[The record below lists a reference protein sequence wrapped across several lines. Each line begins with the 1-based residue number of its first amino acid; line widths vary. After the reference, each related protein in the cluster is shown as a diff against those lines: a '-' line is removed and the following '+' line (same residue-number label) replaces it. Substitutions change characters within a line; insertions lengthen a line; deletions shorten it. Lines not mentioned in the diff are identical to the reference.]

1 MNNIFNIFVAS
12 SLSLLEERQ
21 AVSDLVKELN
31 EDNEVKNATFTVFRY
46 ETSQEV
52 HQIYSNDAQACID
65 EILYQSAFFVL
76 ICDGVIGEKS
86 REEFKRAC
94 NRFENKKYPAYIYVM
109 YKDYS
114 PCLDDCPEPSGDQIS
129 FGEFEKRYN
138 RFSRYDKEIGETVHY
153 NKIYAYPYKNCN
165 DIKEKLR
172 DELEKVLGNVHFRP
186 LIDAKRGC
194 EIGPEDFYSD
204 SERLRHCRPGVYF
217 RRNFDDDIINA
228 LEEGKEFIYI
238 HGKSLS
244 GKTRAVFQIT
254 QRCPDVWFYIFKS
267 YSDEGVIEKIKEIAA
282 YVGNFKIN
290 QKLCIVFDDLDSSP
304 LFDETSSEH
313 KKFTDSF
320 NDLMWSVS
328 KRKNQS
334 KTEGS
339 CSVIFT
345 GGIDPD
351 MLPGSIERDKLEH
364 IPIRDLSGQ
373 EVVQACGYF
382 KALGKNIGEENK
394 TYRTTGALL
403 IDLNGIKADYLK
415 WSNGNTLR
423 LNFLYAIK
431 VQSKWR
437 RRNLGNVEY
446 IKSLTK
452 YLCKICQEP
461 FNDFI
466 FANVLNSFGN
476 NNYRGIASSDDGNLS
491 IEEYVYR
498 YIIDFVLNKSKIS
511 CKEKDLIDVIMEYC
525 CTHRQE
531 PLFVTAGKLVK
542 RSDNPNEIVEDIYE
556 ACTAETGDSL
566 KSVWKKELWV
576 EFNDAVKNWDSC
588 DEQIKKAYSRIF
600 RFKIYASP
608 NFGEAL
614 EVFNSASDRWDE
626 LMLSALIKKADGKY
640 NNTIEGLWQY
650 KEAESL
656 PWISLRRSMMEDT
669 FSDAYNWII
678 KRCNL
683 PKSDSDKELVSF
695 YISAMEHLL
704 NLVSSEEELDKLVEE
719 LRKNYEFILPDECRS
734 TCLAG
739 GDECRSRLTMF
750 DVFARFRPVC
760 VYTCFKRLIENSC
773 DMEGKSISD
782 YFMSM
787 AKKSCENNVTPKRTI
802 RHIGTL
808 VAGAILDCV
817 GPEIPYEI
825 VLNDVFLK
833 LQFSYIDKDGKT
845 REMKMWNGYLFNK
858 MMNRKDCD
866 YWKASELFSGFLV
879 PQSVDEDNYT
889 VVTHYILNTL
899 VKQVQKEDS
908 LTLRKKT
915 LNLFEQY
922 GVSRDTYTFNLMLQH
937 AGTFKEGLGYLRQM
951 LEYKLF
957 PDNFTLTS
965 LLEPVKDIYTLIAH
979 LGLPKEITCE
989 VELPGLLGGDSD
1001 LVGKLEKVI
1010 KSNCTES
1017 RDVGTFIKESVRGQE
1032 YAWDM
1037 LFRIKC
1043 KNEQEAE
1050 LKRRILGY
1058 METDRDLQNFLKRST
1073 IYSYCLEDPQMIPS
1087 VEDALDL
1094 LKSIK
1099 EKGLITKIDSY
1110 IYSDVLSVCKRRKP
1124 VFGILNEIY
1133 KDIYKD
1139 LKNDGGY
1146 IYCLNKRLE
1155 FFTTHTESQPC
1166 LLPGELDV
1174 KQLTPIAFI
1183 NALAAKGV
1191 KINDGTIFNFLN
1203 IKPGMSADI
1212 LKEIIE
1218 ICRNKL
1224 NDSRFNYMTV
1234 NRLLAT
1240 YKQFLDD
1247 GSGICDNYNIS
1258 YLNNVLNSF
1267 PASVRNKLIAYQY
1280 SREDSAE
1287 PSDFADRICRDN
1299 VLSATVAY
1307 NSILYTYLSRSKE
1320 KGGLSSDCFDSEIRK
1335 YYNKYYKAP
1344 IVPTAETIS
1353 ILASCAANMDQIR
1366 EVVKIAEGNKK
1377 SVTRVSAH
1385 CFTSMIHVA
1394 NSYNDIL
1401 EIFGLYRSLNGE
1413 DSPRLL
1419 SPLVN
1424 CIQRCSAIKDTDCD
1438 TLMSVISGYLFSDA
1452 VDGSSPL
1459 YNDTELNGYKNQISI
1474 LNHLDKSKPENI
1486 DIYIIRSI
1494 LRFYSEKR
1502 KSLESVFN
1510 VVFDRYRHICGE
1522 RVDNVVFVE
1531 SIATDGYIKI
1541 DTNTRYRLY
1550 LRSAEANPKT
1560 YISLQFAKELVENI
1574 KDWDQYV
1581 SLMNAFILT
1590 EPIWFASIVPALFD
1604 ILYKHRR
1611 NKDNDNNSSRFNEIW
1626 CRINCYAPLQRLYFG
1641 HFLPEG
1647 NDVAFSDPWK
1657 ATKVADS
1664 VSIYNE
1670 RKNKYARGA
1679 VKKVLYD
1686 IEKLVD
1692 AYYVAL
1698 WFLANE
1704 NNDKLWLYNT
1714 KKNEKNEPTTLCK
1727 KIHDYE
1733 DHYVQC
1739 LRNHT
1744 LRPSLRNLRQMP
1756 LYWDAIKYTPGQDVV
1771 LEIISILVELSN
1783 DSIYENSDAARI
1795 VKVLRKNY
1803 PSNKKLP
1810 DRVKLPL
1817 KYLNKDITGNGFV
1830 LLSSQRLLNTL
1841 SSPSCLPLKN
1851 AIIKN

>member
-1 MNNIFNIFVAS
+1 
-12 SLSLLEERQ
+12 
-21 AVSDLVKELN
+21 
-31 EDNEVKNATFTVFRY
+31 
-46 ETSQEV
+46 
-52 HQIYSNDAQACID
+52 
-65 EILYQSAFFVL
+65 
-76 ICDGVIGEKS
+76 
-86 REEFKRAC
+86 
-94 NRFENKKYPAYIYVM
+94 
-109 YKDYS
+109 
-114 PCLDDCPEPSGDQIS
+114 
-129 FGEFEKRYN
+129 
-138 RFSRYDKEIGETVHY
+138 
-153 NKIYAYPYKNCN
+153 
-165 DIKEKLR
+165 
-172 DELEKVLGNVHFRP
+172 
-186 LIDAKRGC
+186 
-194 EIGPEDFYSD
+194 
-204 SERLRHCRPGVYF
+204 
-217 RRNFDDDIINA
+217 
-228 LEEGKEFIYI
+228 
-238 HGKSLS
+238 
-244 GKTRAVFQIT
+244 
-254 QRCPDVWFYIFKS
+254 
-267 YSDEGVIEKIKEIAA
+267 
-282 YVGNFKIN
+282 
-290 QKLCIVFDDLDSSP
+290 
-304 LFDETSSEH
+304 
-313 KKFTDSF
+313 
-320 NDLMWSVS
+320 
-328 KRKNQS
+328 
-334 KTEGS
+334 
-339 CSVIFT
+339 
-345 GGIDPD
+345 
-351 MLPGSIERDKLEH
+351 
-364 IPIRDLSGQ
+364 
-373 EVVQACGYF
+373 
-382 KALGKNIGEENK
+382 
-394 TYRTTGALL
+394 
-403 IDLNGIKADYLK
+403 
-415 WSNGNTLR
+415 
-423 LNFLYAIK
+423 
-431 VQSKWR
+431 
-437 RRNLGNVEY
+437 
-446 IKSLTK
+446 
-452 YLCKICQEP
+452 
-461 FNDFI
+461 
-466 FANVLNSFGN
+466 
-476 NNYRGIASSDDGNLS
+476 
-491 IEEYVYR
+491 
-498 YIIDFVLNKSKIS
+498 
-511 CKEKDLIDVIMEYC
+511 
-525 CTHRQE
+525 
-531 PLFVTAGKLVK
+531 
-542 RSDNPNEIVEDIYE
+542 
-556 ACTAETGDSL
+556 
-566 KSVWKKELWV
+566 
-576 EFNDAVKNWDSC
+576 
-588 DEQIKKAYSRIF
+588 
-600 RFKIYASP
+600 
-608 NFGEAL
+608 
-614 EVFNSASDRWDE
+614 
-626 LMLSALIKKADGKY
+626 
-640 NNTIEGLWQY
+640 
-650 KEAESL
+650 
-656 PWISLRRSMMEDT
+656 MMEDT

-833 LQFSYIDKDGKT
+833 LQFSYTDKDGNT

-879 PQSVDEDNYT
+879 PQSDDEDNYT

-899 VKQVQKEDS
+899 VKQVQKENS
-908 LTLRKKT
+908 LPLRKKT
-915 LNLFEQY
+915 LDLFEQY

-1099 EKGLITKIDSY
+1099 EKRLITKIDSY
-1110 IYSDVLSVCKRRKP
+1110 IYSDVLSVCKRRKS
-1124 VFGILNEIY
+1124 VDFGILNEIY
-1133 KDIYKD
+1133 KDIYND
-1139 LKNDGGY
+1139 LTDDGDY

-1155 FFTTHTESQPC
+1155 FFGSQTESQPC

-1203 IKPGMSADI
+1203 IKGMSADI

-1247 GSGICDNYNIS
+1247 GSGICDNCNIN

-1287 PSDFADRICRDN
+1287 PFDFADRICRDN

-1307 NSILYTYLSRSKE
+1307 NSILYTYLSRSKKE
-1320 KGGLSSDCFDSEIRK
+1320 GSLSSGCFDSVIHE

-1366 EVVKIAEGNKK
+1366 EVVEIAKK

-1459 YNDTELNGYKNQISI
+1459 YNDTELNRYKNQISI

-1494 LRFYSEKR
+1494 LRFYSEKG

-1560 YISLQFAKELVENI
+1560 YIRLQFAKELVENI

-1581 SLMNAFILT
+1581 SLMNAFKLT
-1590 EPIWFASIVPALFD
+1590 EPIWFARIVPSLFD
-1604 ILYKHRR
+1604 ILYKHR
-1611 NKDNDNNSSRFNEIW
+1611 NKDYDNNSSRFNEIW

-1647 NDVAFSDPWK
+1647 NDVAFSDPWM

-1670 RKNKYARGA
+1670 
-1679 VKKVLYD
+1679 
-1686 IEKLVD
+1686 I
-1692 AYYVAL
+1692 
-1698 WFLANE
+1698 
-1704 NNDKLWLYNT
+1704 
-1714 KKNEKNEPTTLCK
+1714 
-1727 KIHDYE
+1727 
-1733 DHYVQC
+1733 
-1739 LRNHT
+1739 
-1744 LRPSLRNLRQMP
+1744 
-1756 LYWDAIKYTPGQDVV
+1756 
-1771 LEIISILVELSN
+1771 
-1783 DSIYENSDAARI
+1783 
-1795 VKVLRKNY
+1795 
-1803 PSNKKLP
+1803 
-1810 DRVKLPL
+1810 
-1817 KYLNKDITGNGFV
+1817 
-1830 LLSSQRLLNTL
+1830 LLSGKTFMN
-1841 SSPSCLPLKN
+1841 
-1851 AIIKN
+1851 